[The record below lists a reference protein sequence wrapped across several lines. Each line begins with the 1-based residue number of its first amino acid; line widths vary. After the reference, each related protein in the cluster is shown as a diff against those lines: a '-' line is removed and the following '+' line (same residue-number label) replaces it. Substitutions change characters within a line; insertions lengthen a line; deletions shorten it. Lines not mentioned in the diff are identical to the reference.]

1 MHIRKFTFTFV
12 LAVFIFIALSVYA
25 QEGVQNLA
33 IVANGLRKPEAGIF
47 PSLSIVNLDEPNLKK
62 AVENEIIPL
71 GFVIPSELV
80 IPSDLEVQGNLLY
93 VLIQEQDP
101 FFDPR
106 GGSIEIINLLTR
118 SHVGSIP
125 IDADTTPKQIVLV
138 PPSKAYVTGLYSNVI
153 HVVDL
158 NQKSVVKRIPCGPA
172 PDGITILNGKAYV
185 ANSAYVKE
193 PGTWNVSYDN
203 TSNVTI
209 IDIETDTVLKTIPM
223 PMNTNGIA
231 SDGVSRIIAVSAG
244 IGAWNPQGP
253 VPATVVFI
261 DAVTDEIEKTIE
273 LDGGAGGPAIDSMNR
288 VFISSGGL
296 LVYDLI
302 SDVWTHDADNPLT
315 DLGGVGAIDQNDN
328 LYITQA
334 DWTGGRTDKL
344 HVVAPD
350 GTLLNT
356 YGVGPGASLVAVA
369 QAQSIGVV
377 AANVNHDGVVN
388 ILDLV
393 IVATNFGQTGRNLQG
408 DVNRDGIID
417 VLDLVRIAR
426 YFGQD
431 VN

>member
-1 MHIRKFTFTFV
+1 MHIRKLTFTFV
-12 LAVFIFIALSVYA
+12 FAVFLLLALSVYA
-25 QEGVQNLA
+25 QVGVQNLA
-33 IVANGLRKPEAGIF
+33 IVANGLRKPEAGIS
-47 PSLSIVNLDEPNLKK
+47 PSLSFVNLDEPNLKR
-62 AVENEIIPL
+62 AVENEILPL
-71 GFVIPSELV
+71 GLV
-80 IPSDLEVQGNLLY
+80 IPSDLDVQGNLLY
-93 VLIQEQDP
+93 VLLQEPDP

-106 GGSIEIINLLTR
+106 GGSIEIVNLLTR
-118 SHVGSIP
+118 SNVGTIP
-125 IDADTTPKQIVLV
+125 IDVDTTPKQIALI
-138 PPSKAYVTGLYSNVI
+138 PPSKAYVTGLYSDVI

-158 NQKSVVKRIPCGPA
+158 NQKSVVKRIPCGPM

-185 ANSAYVKE
+185 ANSAYAKE
-193 PGTWNVSYDN
+193 PGTWNVSYDD
-203 TSNVTI
+203 TSNVAV
-209 IDIETDTVLKTIPM
+209 IDIETDTIIKTIPM
-223 PMNTNGIA
+223 PINTNGIT
-231 SDGVSRIIAVSAG
+231 SDGVSRVIAVSAG

-253 VPATVVFI
+253 VPGTVVFI

-273 LDGGAGGPAIDSMNR
+273 LDGRAGGPTIDSMNR

-302 SDVWTHDADNPLT
+302 SDTWTHNADNPFT

-334 DWTGGRTDKL
+334 DWTGGKADKL

-350 GTLLNT
+350 GTLINT
-356 YGVGPGASLVAVA
+356 YGVGPGAGAVA
-369 QAQSIGVV
+369 IAQVQSIGVF

-393 IVATNFGQTGRNLQG
+393 IVASNFGQTGRNLQG

-417 VLDLVRIAR
+417 VLDLVRIAK

-431 VN
+431 LN

>member
-1 MHIRKFTFTFV
+1 MIRRFTFTSV
-12 LAVFIFIALSVYA
+12 LTILIFAVLSVYA
-25 QEGVQNLA
+25 QEDVQNLA
-33 IVANGLRKPEAGIF
+33 IVANTLRKPEAGIF
-47 PSLSIVNLDEPNLKK
+47 PSLSIVNLDEPNLRK

-71 GFVIPSELV
+71 GLV

-93 VLIQEQDP
+93 ALNQEPDP

-118 SHVGSIP
+118 SNVGSIP
-125 IDADTTPKQIVLV
+125 IDADTTPKQIALI
-138 PPSKAYVTGLYSNVI
+138 PPSKAYVTGLYGNAI

-158 NQKSVVKRIPCGPA
+158 NQKSVVKRIPCGPM

-193 PGTWNVSYDN
+193 PGTWNVSYDDK
-203 TSNVTI
+203 SNVTI

-223 PMNTNGIA
+223 PINTNGIV
-231 SDGVSRIIAVSAG
+231 SDGESRVIAVSAG
-244 IGAWNPQGP
+244 VGEWI
-253 VPATVVFI
+253 VPGGIPGTVVFI

-273 LDGGAGGPAIDSMNR
+273 LEGRAGGPDIDSMKR
-288 VFISSGGL
+288 VFVSSGGL
-296 LVYDLI
+296 LVYDLF
-302 SDVWTHDADNPLT
+302 SEQWTHDADNPFT

-328 LYITQA
+328 LYITRA
-334 DWTGGRTDKL
+334 DWTGGRMDEL
-344 HVVAPD
+344 YVVAPD

-356 YGVGPGASLVAVA
+356 YGIGPGGSLVTVA
-369 QAQSIGVV
+369 QVQSIGVV

-393 IVATNFGQTGRNLQG
+393 IVASNFGQTGANLQG

-417 VLDLVRIAR
+417 VFDLVRIAK
-426 YFGQD
+426 YFGQ
-431 VN
+431 NIN

>member
-1 MHIRKFTFTFV
+1 MHIRKFIFTFV
-12 LAVFIFIALSVYA
+12 LAIFIFVALSVHA
-25 QEGVQNLA
+25 QEIENLA
-33 IVANGLRKPEAGIF
+33 IVANGLRKPEAGIL
-47 PSLSIVNLDEPNLKK
+47 PSLSIVDLDEPNLKQ

-71 GFVIPSELV
+71 GFV

-93 VLIQEQDP
+93 VLLQEPDP
-101 FFDPR
+101 NFDPR

-118 SHVGSIP
+118 SNVGSIQ
-125 IDADTTPKQIVLV
+125 IDADTTPKQIILI

-158 NQKSVVKRIPCGPA
+158 NQKSVVKRIPCGPM

-185 ANSAYVKE
+185 ANSAYFKE
-193 PGTWNVSYDN
+193 PGTWNVSYEDR
-203 TSNVTI
+203 SNVTV
-209 IDIETDTVLKTIPM
+209 IDIETDTVIKTIPM
-223 PMNTNGIA
+223 PINTTGIA
-231 SDGVSRIIAVSAG
+231 SDGVSTVVAVSAG
-244 IGAWNPQGP
+244 IGGWNPQGP
-253 VPATVVFI
+253 VPGTVVFI

-273 LDGGAGGPAIDSMNR
+273 LEGRAGGPTIDSMKR
-288 VFISSGGL
+288 LFISSGGL
-296 LVYDLI
+296 RVYDLVSETWI
-302 SDVWTHDADNPLT
+302 HDADNPFT

-328 LYITQA
+328 LYITRA
-334 DWTGGRTDKL
+334 DWTGGRQDKL
-344 HVVAPD
+344 HVVASD

-356 YGVGPGASLVAVA
+356 YGVGPGASSVIFA
-369 QAQSIGVV
+369 QVQAIGVA

-393 IVATNFGQTGRNLQG
+393 IVSSNFGQTGRNLQG

>member
-1 MHIRKFTFTFV
+1 MHIRKLTFTFV
-12 LAVFIFIALSVYA
+12 LTILIFVALSVYA

-33 IVANGLRKPEAGIF
+33 IVANTLRKPEAGIS
-47 PSLSIVNLDEPNLKK
+47 PSLSIVDLDEPNLKN

-71 GFVIPSELV
+71 GLV
-80 IPSDLEVQGNLLY
+80 TPSDLEVQGNLLY
-93 VLIQEQDP
+93 TLNQEPDP

-118 SHVGSIP
+118 SNVGSIQ
-125 IDADTTPKQIVLV
+125 IDADTTPKQIALI

-158 NQKSVVKRIPCGPA
+158 NQKSVVKRIPCGPM

-193 PGTWNVSYDN
+193 PSTWNISYDDN
-203 TSNVTI
+203 SNVTV
-209 IDIETDTVLKTIPM
+209 IDIETDTVIKTIPM
-223 PMNTNGIA
+223 PINTNGIT
-231 SDGVSRIIAVSAG
+231 SDDVSRVIAVSAG
-244 IGAWNPQGP
+244 IGGWNPQGP
-253 VPATVVFI
+253 IPGTIVFI
-261 DAVTDEIEKTIE
+261 DTLTDEIEKTIK
-273 LDGGAGGPAIDSMNR
+273 LDGRSGGHTIDSMNR

-296 LVYDLI
+296 LVYDLV
-302 SDVWTHDADNPLT
+302 SETWTHDADNPLT
-315 DLGGVGAIDQNDN
+315 DLGGVSAIDQSDN
-328 LYITQA
+328 LYITRP
-334 DWTGGRTDKL
+334 DWTGGRMDEL
-344 HVVAPD
+344 YVVDPN

-356 YGVGPGASLVAVA
+356 YRIGPGGSLVIIA
-369 QAQSIGVV
+369 QVQSIGIS
-377 AANVNHDGVVN
+377 AANVNHDGIVN

-393 IVATNFGQTGRNLQG
+393 IVASNFGQTGRNLQG

>member
-1 MHIRKFTFTFV
+1 MIRRFTFTSV
-12 LAVFIFIALSVYA
+12 LTILIFAVLSVYA
-25 QEGVQNLA
+25 QEDVQNLA
-33 IVANGLRKPEAGIF
+33 IVANTLRKPEAGIS
-47 PSLSIVNLDEPNLKK
+47 PSLSIVNLDEPNLRK

-71 GFVIPSELV
+71 GLV

-93 VLIQEQDP
+93 ALNQEPDP

-118 SHVGSIP
+118 SNVGSIP
-125 IDADTTPKQIVLV
+125 IDADTTPKQIALI
-138 PPSKAYVTGLYSNVI
+138 PPSKAYVTGLYGNAI

-158 NQKSVVKRIPCGPA
+158 NQKSVVKRIPCGPM

-193 PGTWNVSYDN
+193 PGTWNVSYDDK
-203 TSNVTI
+203 SNVTI

-223 PMNTNGIA
+223 PINTNGIV
-231 SDGVSRIIAVSAG
+231 SDGESRVIAVSAG
-244 IGAWNPQGP
+244 VGEWI
-253 VPATVVFI
+253 VPGGIPGTVVFI

-273 LDGGAGGPAIDSMNR
+273 LEGRAGGPDIDSMKR
-288 VFISSGGL
+288 VFVSSGGL
-296 LVYDLI
+296 LVYDLF
-302 SDVWTHDADNPLT
+302 SEQWTHDADNPFT

-328 LYITQA
+328 LYITRA
-334 DWTGGRTDKL
+334 DWTGGRMDEL
-344 HVVAPD
+344 YVVASD

-356 YGVGPGASLVAVA
+356 YGIGPGGSLVTVA
-369 QAQSIGVV
+369 QVQSIGVV

-393 IVATNFGQTGRNLQG
+393 IVASNFGQTGANLQG

-417 VLDLVRIAR
+417 VFDLVRIAK
-426 YFGQD
+426 YFGQ
-431 VN
+431 NIN

>member
-1 MHIRKFTFTFV
+1 MPIRKLTFTFV
-12 LAVFIFIALSVYA
+12 LAIFIFATLGVYA
-25 QEGVQNLA
+25 QEAENLA
-33 IVANGLRKPEAGIF
+33 IVASGLRKPEAGIS

-62 AVENEIIPL
+62 AVENEIVPL
-71 GFVIPSELV
+71 GLV

-93 VLIQEQDP
+93 VLNQEPDP

-125 IDADTTPKQIVLV
+125 IDADTTPKQIVLL

-158 NQKSVVKRIPCGPA
+158 NQKSVVKRIPCGPM

-193 PGTWNVSYDN
+193 PGTWNVSYDDK
-203 TSNVTI
+203 SNVTV

-231 SDGVSRIIAVSAG
+231 SDGVSRVVAVSAG

-253 VPATVVFI
+253 VPGTVIFI
-261 DAVTDEIEKTIE
+261 DAVADEIEKTIE
-273 LDGGAGGPAIDSMNR
+273 LEGGAGGPTIDSMKR

-296 LVYDLI
+296 LVYDLV
-302 SDVWTHDADNPLT
+302 SDAWTHDTDNPLT
-315 DLGGVGAIDQNDN
+315 DLGGVGAIDHSDN
-328 LYITQA
+328 LYITRA
-334 DWTGGRTDKL
+334 DWTGGRQDKL

-356 YGVGPGASLVAVA
+356 YGVGPGAGPVTLAQVQSVGVAT
-369 QAQSIGVV
+369 
-377 AANVNHDGVVN
+377 ANVNHDGVVN

-393 IVATNFGQTGRNLQG
+393 LVASNFGQTGRNLQG

-417 VLDLVRIAR
+417 VFDLVRIAK

-431 VN
+431 LN

>member
-1 MHIRKFTFTFV
+1 MYIRKFTCTFV
-12 LAVFIFIALSVYA
+12 LAIFIFIAFSVYA
-25 QEGVQNLA
+25 QEAENLA
-33 IVANGLRKPEAGIF
+33 IVANSLRKPEAGIL
-47 PSLSIVNLDEPNLKK
+47 PSLSIVNLDEPNLNR
-62 AVENEIIPL
+62 AVENEILPL
-71 GFVIPSELV
+71 GEV

-93 VLIQEQDP
+93 VLSQEPDP

-118 SHVGSIP
+118 SNVGSIS
-125 IDADTTPKQIVLV
+125 IDSDTTPKQIVLI

-158 NQKSVVKRIPCGPA
+158 NQKSVVKRIPCGPM

-193 PGTWNVSYDN
+193 PGTWNVSYED

-209 IDIETDTVLKTIPM
+209 IDIETDTVIKTILM
-223 PMNTNGIA
+223 PINTNGIT
-231 SDGVSRIIAVSAG
+231 SDGVSSVIAVSAG
-244 IGAWNPQGP
+244 IGGWNPQGP
-253 VPATVVFI
+253 IPGTVVFI

-273 LDGGAGGPAIDSMNR
+273 LETTAGGPTVDRMKR

-302 SDVWTHDADNPLT
+302 SETWTYDADNPFT

-328 LYITQA
+328 LYITRA
-334 DWTGGRTDKL
+334 DWTGGRRDEL
-344 HVVAPD
+344 YVVAPD

-356 YGVGPGASLVAVA
+356 YGVGPGASLVTIA
-369 QAQSIGVV
+369 QVQSIGIA
-377 AANVNHDGVVN
+377 AANVNHDDVVN

-393 IVATNFGQTGRNLQG
+393 IVASNFGQTGRNLQG
-408 DVNRDGIID
+408 DVNRDGVID
-417 VLDLVRIAR
+417 VFDLVRIAK

-431 VN
+431 LN

>member
-1 MHIRKFTFTFV
+1 MIRRFTFTSV
-12 LAVFIFIALSVYA
+12 LTILIFAVLSVYA
-25 QEGVQNLA
+25 QEDVQNLA
-33 IVANGLRKPEAGIF
+33 IVANTLRKPEAGIS
-47 PSLSIVNLDEPNLKK
+47 PSLSIVNLDEPNLRK

-71 GFVIPSELV
+71 GLV

-93 VLIQEQDP
+93 ALNQEPDP

-118 SHVGSIP
+118 SNVGSIP
-125 IDADTTPKQIVLV
+125 IDADTTPKQIALI

-158 NQKSVVKRIPCGPA
+158 NQKSVVKRIPCGPM

-193 PGTWNVSYDN
+193 PGTWNVSYDDK
-203 TSNVTI
+203 SNVTI

-223 PMNTNGIA
+223 PINTNGIV
-231 SDGVSRIIAVSAG
+231 SDGESRVIAVSAG
-244 IGAWNPQGP
+244 VGEWI
-253 VPATVVFI
+253 VPGGIPGTVVFI

-273 LDGGAGGPAIDSMNR
+273 LEGRAGGPDIDSMKR
-288 VFISSGGL
+288 VFVSSGGL
-296 LVYDLI
+296 LVYDLF
-302 SDVWTHDADNPLT
+302 SEQWTHDADNPFT

-328 LYITQA
+328 LYITRA
-334 DWTGGRTDKL
+334 DWTGGRMDEL
-344 HVVAPD
+344 YVVAPD

-356 YGVGPGASLVAVA
+356 YGIGPGGSLVTVA
-369 QAQSIGVV
+369 QVQSIGVV

-393 IVATNFGQTGRNLQG
+393 IVASNFGQTGTNLQG

-417 VLDLVRIAR
+417 VFDLVRIAK
-426 YFGQD
+426 YFGQN

>member
-12 LAVFIFIALSVYA
+12 LAILVFGALSVYA
-25 QEGVQNLA
+25 QESENLA
-33 IVANGLRKPEAGIF
+33 IVANGLRKPEAGIL
-47 PSLSIVNLDEPNLKK
+47 PSLSIVDLDEPNLKK

-71 GFVIPSELV
+71 RLV

-93 VLIQEQDP
+93 VLLQEPDP

-118 SHVGSIP
+118 SPVGSIQ
-125 IDADTTPKQIVLV
+125 IDSDTTPKQIILI

-158 NQKSVVKRIPCGPA
+158 NQKSVVKRIPCGPM

-185 ANSAYVKE
+185 ANSAYAKE
-193 PGTWNVSYDN
+193 PGTWNVSYGDN
-203 TSNVTI
+203 SNVTV
-209 IDIETDTVLKTIPM
+209 IDIETDTVIKTIPM
-223 PMNTNGIA
+223 PINTNGIT
-231 SDGVSRIIAVSAG
+231 SDGVSRVIAVSAG
-244 IGAWNPQGP
+244 IGGWNPQGP
-253 VPATVVFI
+253 VPGTVIFI
-261 DAVTDEIEKTIE
+261 DAVADEIEETIE
-273 LDGGAGGPAIDSMNR
+273 LEGRAGGPTIDSMKR
-288 VFISSGGL
+288 VFINSGGL

-302 SDVWTHDADNPLT
+302 GEAWTHDADNPFT

-328 LYITQA
+328 LYITRA
-334 DWTGGRTDKL
+334 DWTGGRQDKL

-356 YGVGPGASLVAVA
+356 YGVGPGASLVTVA
-369 QAQSIGVV
+369 QVQAIGV
-377 AANVNHDGVVN
+377 ATANVNHDGVVN

-393 IVATNFGQTGRNLQG
+393 LVASNFGQTGRNLQG

-417 VLDLVRIAR
+417 VFDLVRIAK

-431 VN
+431 IN

>member
-1 MHIRKFTFTFV
+1 MIRRFTFTSV
-12 LAVFIFIALSVYA
+12 LTILIFAVLSVYA
-25 QEGVQNLA
+25 QEDVQNLA
-33 IVANGLRKPEAGIF
+33 IVANTLRKPEAGIS
-47 PSLSIVNLDEPNLKK
+47 PSLSIVNLDEPNLRK

-71 GFVIPSELV
+71 GLV

-93 VLIQEQDP
+93 VLNQYPDP

-106 GGSIEIINLLTR
+106 GGTIEIINLLTR
-118 SHVGSIP
+118 SNVGSIP
-125 IDADTTPKQIVLV
+125 IDADATPKQIALI
-138 PPSKAYVTGLYSNVI
+138 PPSKAYVTGLYSNAI

-158 NQKSVVKRIPCGPA
+158 NQKSVVKRIPCGPM
-172 PDGITILNGKAYV
+172 PNGITILNGKAYV

-193 PGTWNVSYDN
+193 PGTWNVSYDDK
-203 TSNVTI
+203 SNVTI

-223 PMNTNGIA
+223 PINTNGIV
-231 SDGVSRIIAVSAG
+231 SDGESRVIAVSAG
-244 IGAWNPQGP
+244 VGEWI
-253 VPATVVFI
+253 VPGGIPGTVVFI

-273 LDGGAGGPAIDSMNR
+273 LEGRAGGPDIDSMKR

-296 LVYDLI
+296 LVYDLF
-302 SDVWTHDADNPLT
+302 SEQWTHDADNPFT

-328 LYITQA
+328 LYITRA
-334 DWTGGRTDKL
+334 DWTGGRMDEL
-344 HVVAPD
+344 YVVAPD

-356 YGVGPGASLVAVA
+356 YGIGPGGSLVTVA
-369 QAQSIGVV
+369 QVQSIGVV

-393 IVATNFGQTGRNLQG
+393 IVASNFGQTGTNLQG

-417 VLDLVRIAR
+417 VFDLVRIAK
-426 YFGQD
+426 YFGQN

>member
-1 MHIRKFTFTFV
+1 MIRRFTFTSV
-12 LAVFIFIALSVYA
+12 LTILIFAVLSVYA
-25 QEGVQNLA
+25 QEDVQNLA
-33 IVANGLRKPEAGIF
+33 IVANTLRKPEAGIS
-47 PSLSIVNLDEPNLKK
+47 PSLSIVNLDEPNLRK

-71 GFVIPSELV
+71 GLV

-93 VLIQEQDP
+93 ALNQEPDP

-106 GGSIEIINLLTR
+106 GGAIEIINLLTR
-118 SHVGSIP
+118 SNVGSIP
-125 IDADTTPKQIVLV
+125 IDADTTPNQIALI

-158 NQKSVVKRIPCGPA
+158 NQKSVVKRIPCGPM

-193 PGTWNVSYDN
+193 PGTWNVSYDDK
-203 TSNVTI
+203 SNVTI

-223 PMNTNGIA
+223 PINTNGIV
-231 SDGVSRIIAVSAG
+231 SDGESRVIAVSAG
-244 IGAWNPQGP
+244 VGEWI
-253 VPATVVFI
+253 VPGGIPGTVVFI

-273 LDGGAGGPAIDSMNR
+273 LEGRAGGPDIDSMKR
-288 VFISSGGL
+288 VFVSSGGL
-296 LVYDLI
+296 LVYDLFSEQWI
-302 SDVWTHDADNPLT
+302 HDADNPFT

-328 LYITQA
+328 LYITRA
-334 DWTGGRTDKL
+334 DWTGGRMDEL
-344 HVVAPD
+344 YVVAPD

-356 YGVGPGASLVAVA
+356 YGIGPGGSLVTVV
-369 QAQSIGVV
+369 QVQSIGVV

-393 IVATNFGQTGRNLQG
+393 IVASNFGQTGTNLQG

-417 VLDLVRIAR
+417 VFDLVRIAK
-426 YFGQD
+426 YFGQN

>member
-12 LAVFIFIALSVYA
+12 LGILVFIALSVYA
-25 QEGVQNLA
+25 QETENLA
-33 IVANGLRKPEAGIF
+33 IVANGLRKPEAGIL

-71 GFVIPSELV
+71 GEV

-93 VLIQEQDP
+93 VLIQEPDP

-118 SHVGSIP
+118 SPVGSIQ
-125 IDADTTPKQIVLV
+125 IDSDATPKQIVLI
-138 PPSKAYVTGLYSNVI
+138 PPSKAYVTGLYSNEI
-153 HVVDL
+153 KVVDL
-158 NQKSVVKRIPCGPA
+158 NQKSVVRRIPCGPM

-193 PGTWNVSYDN
+193 PGTWNVSYDDK
-203 TSNVTI
+203 SNVTV
-209 IDIETDTVLKTIPM
+209 IDIETDTVIKTIPM
-223 PMNTNGIA
+223 PINTNGIT
-231 SDGVSRIIAVSAG
+231 SDGVSKVIAVSAG
-244 IGAWNPQGP
+244 IGGWNPQGP
-253 VPATVVFI
+253 VLGTVVFI
-261 DAVTDEIEKTIE
+261 NAVTDEIEKTIE
-273 LDGGAGGPAIDSMNR
+273 LDGRAGVPTIDSMKR

-296 LVYDLI
+296 LVYDLV
-302 SDVWTHDADNPLT
+302 SDAWIHDADNPLT
-315 DLGGVGAIDQNDN
+315 DLGGVGAIDQHDN
-328 LYITQA
+328 LYITKA
-334 DWTGGRTDKL
+334 DWTGGRQDKL

-356 YGVGPGASLVAVA
+356 YGVGPGASLVTVA
-369 QAQSIGVV
+369 QVQSIGVA

-393 IVATNFGQTGRNLQG
+393 LVASNFGQTGRNLQG

-417 VLDLVRIAR
+417 VFDLVRIAK

-431 VN
+431 IN

>member
-1 MHIRKFTFTFV
+1 MIRRFTFTSV
-12 LAVFIFIALSVYA
+12 LTILIFAVLSVYA
-25 QEGVQNLA
+25 QEDVQNLA
-33 IVANGLRKPEAGIF
+33 IVANTLRKPEAGIS
-47 PSLSIVNLDEPNLKK
+47 PSLSIVNLDEPNLRK

-71 GFVIPSELV
+71 GLV

-93 VLIQEQDP
+93 ALNQEPDP

-118 SHVGSIP
+118 SNVGSIP
-125 IDADTTPKQIVLV
+125 IDADTTPKQIALI
-138 PPSKAYVTGLYSNVI
+138 PPSKAYVTGLYGNAI

-158 NQKSVVKRIPCGPA
+158 NQKSVVKRIPCGPM

-193 PGTWNVSYDN
+193 PGTWNVSYDDK
-203 TSNVTI
+203 SNVTI

-223 PMNTNGIA
+223 PINTNGIV
-231 SDGVSRIIAVSAG
+231 SDGESRVIAVSAG
-244 IGAWNPQGP
+244 VGEWI
-253 VPATVVFI
+253 VPGGIPGTVVFI

-273 LDGGAGGPAIDSMNR
+273 LEGRAGGPDIDSMKR
-288 VFISSGGL
+288 VFVSSGGL
-296 LVYDLI
+296 LVYDLF
-302 SDVWTHDADNPLT
+302 SEQWTHDADNPFT

-328 LYITQA
+328 LYITRA
-334 DWTGGRTDKL
+334 DWTGGRMDEL
-344 HVVAPD
+344 YVVASD

-356 YGVGPGASLVAVA
+356 YGIGPGGSLVTVA
-369 QAQSIGVV
+369 QVQSIGVV

-393 IVATNFGQTGRNLQG
+393 IVASNFGQTGTNLQG

-417 VLDLVRIAR
+417 VFDLVRIAK
-426 YFGQD
+426 YFGQ
-431 VN
+431 NIN

>member
-12 LAVFIFIALSVYA
+12 LAIFIFVALSVYA
-25 QEGVQNLA
+25 QEGMQNLA
-33 IVANGLRKPEAGIF
+33 IVANSLRKPEAGIS
-47 PSLSIVNLDEPNLKK
+47 PSLSIVDLDEPNLNR

-71 GFVIPSELV
+71 GLV

-93 VLIQEQDP
+93 VLLQEPDP
-101 FFDPR
+101 NFDPR
-106 GGSIEIINLLTR
+106 GGSVEIINLLTR
-118 SHVGSIP
+118 SNVGSIP
-125 IDADTTPKQIVLV
+125 IDSDTTPKQIALI

-158 NQKSVVKRIPCGPA
+158 NQKSVVKRIPCGPM
-172 PDGITILNGKAYV
+172 PDGITVFNGKAYV

-193 PGTWNVSYDN
+193 PGTWNVSYGDN
-203 TSNVTI
+203 SNVTI

-223 PMNTNGIA
+223 PMNTNGIT

-244 IGAWNPQGP
+244 IGGWNPQGP
-253 VPATVVFI
+253 VPGTVVFI

-273 LDGGAGGPAIDSMNR
+273 LETRAGGPTIDSMKR

-296 LVYDLI
+296 LVYDLV
-302 SDVWTHDADNPLT
+302 SEAWTHDADNPFT

-328 LYITQA
+328 LYITRA
-334 DWTGGRTDKL
+334 DWTGGRMDEL
-344 HVVAPD
+344 YVVDPD
-350 GTLLNT
+350 GTLHNT
-356 YGVGPGASLVAVA
+356 YGVGPGAYLVTVA
-369 QAQSIGVV
+369 QVQSIGVA
-377 AANVNHDGVVN
+377 AANVNHDGVIN

-393 IVATNFGQTGRNLQG
+393 IVSSNFGQTGRNLQG

-417 VLDLVRIAR
+417 VFDLVRVAK

-431 VN
+431 IN

>member
-1 MHIRKFTFTFV
+1 MIRRFTFTSV
-12 LAVFIFIALSVYA
+12 LTILIFAVLSVYA
-25 QEGVQNLA
+25 QEDVQNLA
-33 IVANGLRKPEAGIF
+33 IVANTLRKPEAGIS
-47 PSLSIVNLDEPNLKK
+47 PSLSIVNLDEPNLRK

-71 GFVIPSELV
+71 GLV

-93 VLIQEQDP
+93 ALNQEPDP

-106 GGSIEIINLLTR
+106 GGAIEIINLLTR
-118 SHVGSIP
+118 SNVGSIP
-125 IDADTTPKQIVLV
+125 IDADTTPKQIALI
-138 PPSKAYVTGLYSNVI
+138 PPSKAYVTGLYGNAI

-158 NQKSVVKRIPCGPA
+158 NQKSVVKRIPCGPM

-193 PGTWNVSYDN
+193 PGTWNVSYDDK
-203 TSNVTI
+203 SNVTI

-223 PMNTNGIA
+223 PINTNGIV
-231 SDGVSRIIAVSAG
+231 SDGESRVIAVSAG
-244 IGAWNPQGP
+244 VGEWI
-253 VPATVVFI
+253 VPGGIPGTVVFI

-273 LDGGAGGPAIDSMNR
+273 LEGRAGGPDIDSMKR
-288 VFISSGGL
+288 VFVSSGGL
-296 LVYDLI
+296 LVYDLF
-302 SDVWTHDADNPLT
+302 SEQWTHDADNPFT

-328 LYITQA
+328 LYITRA
-334 DWTGGRTDKL
+334 DWTGGRMDEL
-344 HVVAPD
+344 YVVAPD

-356 YGVGPGASLVAVA
+356 YGIGPGGSLVTVA
-369 QAQSIGVV
+369 QVQSIGVV

-393 IVATNFGQTGRNLQG
+393 IVASNFGQTGTNLQG

-417 VLDLVRIAR
+417 VFDLVRIAK
-426 YFGQD
+426 YFGQN

>member
-1 MHIRKFTFTFV
+1 MHIRKLTFTFV
-12 LAVFIFIALSVYA
+12 FAVFLLLALSVYA
-25 QEGVQNLA
+25 QVGVQNLA
-33 IVANGLRKPEAGIF
+33 IVANGLRKPEAGIS
-47 PSLSIVNLDEPNLKK
+47 PSLSFVNLDEPNLKR
-62 AVENEIIPL
+62 AVENEILPL
-71 GFVIPSELV
+71 GLV
-80 IPSDLEVQGNLLY
+80 IPSDLDVQGNLLY
-93 VLIQEQDP
+93 VLLQEPDP

-106 GGSIEIINLLTR
+106 GGSIEIVNLLTR
-118 SHVGSIP
+118 SNVGSIP
-125 IDADTTPKQIVLV
+125 IDVDTTPKQIALI
-138 PPSKAYVTGLYSNVI
+138 PPSKAYVTGLYSDVI

-158 NQKSVVKRIPCGPA
+158 NQKSVVKRIPCGPM

-185 ANSAYVKE
+185 ANSAYAKE
-193 PGTWNVSYDN
+193 PGTWNVSYDD
-203 TSNVTI
+203 TSNVAV
-209 IDIETDTVLKTIPM
+209 IDIETDTIIKTIPM
-223 PMNTNGIA
+223 PINTNGIT
-231 SDGVSRIIAVSAG
+231 SDGVSRVIAVSAG

-253 VPATVVFI
+253 VPGTVVFI

-273 LDGGAGGPAIDSMNR
+273 LDGRAGGPTIDSMNR

-302 SDVWTHDADNPLT
+302 SDTWTHNADNPFT

-334 DWTGGRTDKL
+334 DWTGGKADKL

-350 GTLLNT
+350 GTLINT
-356 YGVGPGASLVAVA
+356 YGVGPGAGAVA
-369 QAQSIGVV
+369 IAQVQSIGVF

-393 IVATNFGQTGRNLQG
+393 IVASNFGQTGRNLQG

-417 VLDLVRIAR
+417 VLDLVRIAK

-431 VN
+431 LN

>member
-1 MHIRKFTFTFV
+1 MHIRKFIFTFV
-12 LAVFIFIALSVYA
+12 LTIFIFIALSVYA
-25 QEGVQNLA
+25 QEAEHLA
-33 IVANGLRKPEAGIF
+33 IVANGLRKPEAGIS
-47 PSLSIVNLDEPNLKK
+47 PSLSIVNLNEPNLRK

-71 GFVIPSELV
+71 GLV

-93 VLIQEQDP
+93 VLLQEPDP

-118 SHVGSIP
+118 SNVGSIL
-125 IDADTTPKQIVLV
+125 IDSDTTPKQIALI

-158 NQKSVVKRIPCGPA
+158 NQKSVVKRIPCGPM

-185 ANSAYVKE
+185 ANSAYAKE
-193 PGTWNVSYDN
+193 PGTWNVSYDDK
-203 TSNVTI
+203 SNVTV
-209 IDIETDTVLKTIPM
+209 IDIETDTVIKTIPM
-223 PMNTNGIA
+223 PINTNGIT
-231 SDGVSRIIAVSAG
+231 SDGVSRVIAVSAG

-253 VPATVVFI
+253 VPGTVIFI

-273 LDGGAGGPAIDSMNR
+273 LDGGAGGPAIDSMKR

-302 SDVWTHDADNPLT
+302 SEVWTHDTDNPFT
-315 DLGGVGAIDQNDN
+315 DLGGVGAIDRSDN
-328 LYITQA
+328 LYITRA
-334 DWTGGRTDKL
+334 DWTGGRQDKL

-350 GTLLNT
+350 GTVLNT
-356 YGVGPGASLVAVA
+356 YGVGPGASLVTLA
-369 QAQSIGVV
+369 QVQSIGV
-377 AANVNHDGVVN
+377 ATANVNHDGVVN

-393 IVATNFGQTGRNLQG
+393 LVASNFGQTGRNLQG

-417 VLDLVRIAR
+417 VFDLVRIAK
-426 YFGQD
+426 YFGQAI
-431 VN
+431 N

>member
-12 LAVFIFIALSVYA
+12 LAVFIFVALSVYA
-25 QEGVQNLA
+25 QETENLA
-33 IVANGLRKPEAGIF
+33 VVANGLRKPEAGIL

-71 GFVIPSELV
+71 GEVIPT
-80 IPSDLEVQGNLLY
+80 DLDVQGNLLY
-93 VLIQEQDP
+93 VLLQYPDP

-118 SHVGSIP
+118 SNVGSIP
-125 IDADTTPKQIVLV
+125 IDSDTTPKQIILL

-158 NQKSVVKRIPCGPA
+158 NQKSVVKRIPCGPM

-193 PGTWNVSYDN
+193 PGTWNVSYDDK
-203 TSNVTI
+203 SNVTV
-209 IDIETDTVLKTIPM
+209 IDIETDTVIKTIPM
-223 PMNTNGIA
+223 PINTNGIT
-231 SDGVSRIIAVSAG
+231 SDGVSRVVAVSAG
-244 IGAWNPQGP
+244 IGGWNPQGP
-253 VPATVVFI
+253 VPGTVVFI

-273 LDGGAGGPAIDSMNR
+273 LDGRAGGPSIDNMKR

-296 LVYDLI
+296 LVYDLV
-302 SDVWTHDADNPLT
+302 SDAWIHDADNPFT
-315 DLGGVGAIDQNDN
+315 DLGGVGAIDQHDN
-328 LYITQA
+328 LYITKA
-334 DWTGGRTDKL
+334 DWTGGRQDKL
-344 HVVAPD
+344 HVVAPN

-356 YGVGPGASLVAVA
+356 YGVGPGASLVTVA
-369 QAQSIGVV
+369 QVQSIGVA

-393 IVATNFGQTGRNLQG
+393 LVASNFGQTGRNLQG
-408 DVNRDGIID
+408 DVQSRWH
-417 VLDLVRIAR
+417 
-426 YFGQD
+426 Y
-431 VN
+431 

>member
-1 MHIRKFTFTFV
+1 MHIRKLTFTFV
-12 LAVFIFIALSVYA
+12 LTIFIFVVLSVYA
-25 QEGVQNLA
+25 QETENLA
-33 IVANGLRKPEAGIF
+33 IVANGLRKPEADIL
-47 PSLSIVNLDEPNLKK
+47 PSLSIVNLDEPDLKQ

-71 GFVIPSELV
+71 GFV

-93 VLIQEQDP
+93 VLLQEPDP
-101 FFDPR
+101 NFDPR

-118 SHVGSIP
+118 SNVGNIQ
-125 IDADTTPKQIVLV
+125 IDADTTPKQIALI

-158 NQKSVVKRIPCGPA
+158 NQKSVVKRIPCGPM

-193 PGTWNVSYDN
+193 PGTWNVSYAD

-223 PMNTNGIA
+223 PINTNGIT
-231 SDGVSRIIAVSAG
+231 SDGVSTVVAVSAG
-244 IGAWNPQGP
+244 IGGWNPQGP
-253 VPATVVFI
+253 VPGTVVFI

-273 LDGGAGGPAIDSMNR
+273 LDGRAGGPTIDSMKR
-288 VFISSGGL
+288 LFISSGGL
-296 LVYDLI
+296 LVYDLVSEAWI
-302 SDVWTHDADNPLT
+302 HDADNPFT

-328 LYITQA
+328 LYITRA
-334 DWTGGRTDKL
+334 DWTGGRQDKL

-356 YGVGPGASLVAVA
+356 YGVGPGASSVIFAHV
-369 QAQSIGVV
+369 QAIGVA

-393 IVATNFGQTGRNLQG
+393 IVSSNFGQTGRNLQG

>member
-1 MHIRKFTFTFV
+1 MHIRRLTLTYV
-12 LAVFIFIALSVYA
+12 LVIFIFAALSVYA
-25 QEGVQNLA
+25 QETENLA
-33 IVANGLRKPEAGIF
+33 IVANGLRKPEADIL

-71 GFVIPSELV
+71 GEI

-93 VLIQEQDP
+93 VLLQYPDP

-118 SHVGSIP
+118 SPVGSIP
-125 IDADTTPKQIVLV
+125 IDSDTTPKQIVLI

-158 NQKSVVKRIPCGPA
+158 NQKSVVKRISCGPM

-193 PGTWNVSYDN
+193 PGTWNVSYDD
-203 TSNVTI
+203 TSNVTV
-209 IDIETDTVLKTIPM
+209 IDIETDTVIKTIPM
-223 PMNTNGIA
+223 PINTSGIT
-231 SDGVSRIIAVSAG
+231 SDGVSRVVAVSAG
-244 IGAWNPQGP
+244 IGGWNPQGP
-253 VPATVVFI
+253 VPGTIVFI

-273 LDGGAGGPAIDSMNR
+273 LDGRAGGPTIDSMKR
-288 VFISSGGL
+288 LFISSGGL
-296 LVYDLI
+296 LVYDLV
-302 SDVWTHDADNPLT
+302 SDTWIHDADNPFT

-328 LYITQA
+328 LYITKA
-334 DWTGGRTDKL
+334 DWTGGRQDKL

-356 YGVGPGASLVAVA
+356 YGVGPGASPVIFA
-369 QAQSIGVV
+369 QVQSIGVV
-377 AANVNHDGVVN
+377 TANVNHDGVVN

-393 IVATNFGQTGRNLQG
+393 LVASSFRTDR
-408 DVNRDGIID
+408 
-417 VLDLVRIAR
+417 
-426 YFGQD
+426 
-431 VN
+431 